1 MSKRSGGNAS
11 VRAFFEVARPSIE
24 LDALHEATEAQGRPY
39 QRDRTWTR
47 EDVSDDGSTPPDE
60 GEFKDEKP
68 EDAGPPPAS
77 LVSRVEALV
86 GVAPQTVVELSARC
100 VDSDGSPIVPVED
113 LGGDYWRY
121 SEREREVAYK
131 DAAALTADD
140 VAEVSRLAW
149 GHVRAFASWRA
160 EKRRRA
166 AEHRLDRLNC
176 CLAELWHGGPG
187 ADAAQVARA
196 AAAKAPTEECVAFC
210 DAEAAGVSAGD
221 VGAPPIKDARGAD
234 YAFPSASKVW
244 AFYRRWHKDKV
255 ARRERA
261 ERRLKQKRLKLF
273 GAATHDGDVKHGAKA
288 RGSGMLLCHFSYLAG
303 KLAGLLPPAF
313 FGLKPAQ
320 ERALPKRGIAPRA
333 LELFDAVQRGVVA
346 VVRASGHGFG
356 ERALHLTLE
365 LLEGGAGCD
374 AVVLLAGT
382 IFQHVDWVHKQNL
395 MVIRQTAIRLRPKRP
410 VEVEVDAHCMNL
422 SCSCSHGEPM
432 ALTHWYFDGP
442 QLGVQGNIWGW
453 FEGKYHAGRNHAA
466 TAITDDV
473 PTFSIEEI
481 EAELREEE
489 AAGQRPHVPEVGGA
503 PVQRAVEEE

>member
-1 MSKRSGGNAS
+1 MNAPAIKKGVSGIPDPRSRRCCS
-11 VRAFFEVARPSIE
+11 SSMIRPPS
-24 LDALHEATEAQGRPY
+24 
-39 QRDRTWTR
+39 
-47 EDVSDDGSTPPDE
+47 
-60 GEFKDEKP
+60 
-68 EDAGPPPAS
+68 
-77 LVSRVEALV
+77 
-86 GVAPQTVVELSARC
+86 AP
-100 VDSDGSPIVPVED
+100 
-113 LGGDYWRY
+113 
-121 SEREREVAYK
+121 
-131 DAAALTADD
+131 
-140 VAEVSRLAW
+140 
-149 GHVRAFASWRA
+149 
-160 EKRRRA
+160 
-166 AEHRLDRLNC
+166 EHRLDRLNC

-187 ADAAQVARA
+187 ADAAQVAR
-196 AAAKAPTEECVAFC
+196 
-210 DAEAAGVSAGD
+210 AAGVSAGD

-333 LELFDAVQRGVVA
+333 LELFDAVQRGAVA

-410 VEVEVDAHCMNL
+410 VEVEVDAHC
-422 SCSCSHGEPM
+422 
-432 ALTHWYFDGP
+432 
-442 QLGVQGNIWGW
+442 
-453 FEGKYHAGRNHAA
+453 
-466 TAITDDV
+466 
-473 PTFSIEEI
+473 
-481 EAELREEE
+481 
-489 AAGQRPHVPEVGGA
+489 
-503 PVQRAVEEE
+503 